1 MVPPDFCLAA
11 EWMVTIIC
19 ALAGELS
26 LGLDTVAVAV

>member
-11 EWMVTIIC
+11 EWMATMIC
-19 ALAGELS
+19 AIGGELS